1 MKLSIRPDNL
11 LEYVAKWTLLAPLPL
26 ADTNIS
32 FINAR
37 IIMEA
42 VHLGVFEALKD
53 KSKTLEEIAATTG
66 LNSHA
71 LRSFLGALTSADYL
85 TYNDGRFNITPVVRK
100 WLLKDAKQSL
110 YDQLIFSDIMWD
122 WMTEMRSFL
131 KTGKGLQYHETFT
144 AQQWEFYQ
152 KGMFAVAK
160 ATSAE
165 VGKKTPVPASATHML
180 DIGGS
185 HGLYSAEIC
194 KRHPQLKS
202 TILDLPPAVEKAK
215 PILATLNMGD
225 KITYQPGNALEDDLG
240 EQKYDLVFMANL
252 VHHFTHEQNTA
263 LANKIYRALKP
274 SGYVIIQEFL
284 RPESPKSAD
293 QVASVLDVFFALT
306 STSGTWSE
314 KEISGWQQTA
324 GFSPKKTVKF
334 LAIPGTAQVVGVK
347 KGS

>member
-1 MKLSIRPDNL
+1 MKLTISPDNL
-11 LEYVAKWTLLAPLPL
+11 LERVAKWTLLAPLPL

-53 KSKTLEEIAATTG
+53 KSKTLEEIAGATQ
-66 LNSHA
+66 LNAHA
-71 LRSFLGALTSADYL
+71 LRSFLGALTSAEYL
-85 TYNDGRFNITPVVRK
+85 KYNNGKFEVTPVVRK
-100 WLLKDAKQSL
+100 WLLKDSRQSL

-131 KTGKGLQYHETFT
+131 RTGKGLQYHETFT
-144 AQQWEFYQ
+144 AQQWDHYQ

-165 VGKKTPVPASATHML
+165 VGKKTPVPAGATHML

-194 KRHPQLKS
+194 KRHSGLKS
-202 TILDLPPAVEKAK
+202 VILDLPPAVEKAK

-225 KITYQPGNALEDDLG
+225 TITYKPGNALEEDLG
-240 EQKYDLVFMANL
+240 ERMYDLVFMANL
-252 VHHFTHEQNTA
+252 VHHFTHEQNVA
-263 LANKIYRALKP
+263 LCRKIYKALKP
-274 SGYVIIQEFL
+274 GGYIIIQEFL
-284 RPESPKSAD
+284 RPESPKAAD

-306 STSGTWSE
+306 STSGTWSL
-314 KEISGWQQTA
+314 KEILSWQQMA
-324 GFSPKKTVKF
+324 GFSPKKIVRF
-334 LAIPGTAQVVGVK
+334 LAIPGTAQVVGMK
-347 KGS
+347 KG

>member
-11 LEYVAKWTLLAPLPL
+11 LEYLAKWTLMAPLPL

-42 VHLGVFEALKD
+42 VHLGIFEALKD
-53 KSKTLEEIAATTG
+53 NSKTLDEIAVATQ
-66 LNSHA
+66 LNAHA

-85 TYNDGRFNITPVVRK
+85 TYNDGKFKITPVVRK

-144 AQQWEFYQ
+144 AQQWDHYQ
-152 KGMFAVAK
+152 KGMLAVAK

-165 VGKKTPVPASATHML
+165 VGKKTPVPVGATHML

-194 KRHPQLKS
+194 KRQPQLKS
-202 TILDLPPAVEKAK
+202 TILDLPQAVEKAK
-215 PILATLNMGD
+215 PILATLYTGD
-225 KITYQPGNALEDDLG
+225 GIQYKAGNALEEDLG
-240 EQKYDLVFMANL
+240 EQVYDLVFMANL
-252 VHHFTHEQNTA
+252 VHHFTHEQNLA
-263 LANKIYRALKP
+263 LCKKIYKALKP
-274 SGYVIIQEFL
+274 GGYLIIQEFL

-306 STSGTWSE
+306 STSGTWSL

-324 GFSPKKTVKF
+324 GFSPKKIVKF
-334 LAIPGTAQVVGVK
+334 LAIPGNAQVVGVK
-347 KGS
+347 K